1 MFDPEDPTPQLESLE
16 VGAVTVV
23 AHFLELLDFKA
34 ILDRHLPPNRLGR
47 RSEVPHGKVLSVM
60 VTNIL
65 LSRSPLYA
73 VPEWLGGFV
82 PEHFGIDA
90 SQRAFFN
97 DDRIGRSLDHAF
109 LCNLAS
115 LTTDVVV
122 RAVRRFA
129 LDLRQL
135 HNDSTSVTM
144 HGEYRGQDEVKD
156 KEPPWITFGFNKD
169 HRPDLKQL
177 VFELSVTADGAVP
190 IHFRIHDGNVTDDQT
205 HADTW
210 SALRDLHGNSDFLY
224 VADSKLCVSDTMRM
238 IAREQGTFLTVM
250 PRTRAEDKWFKE
262 YLRDHLVDW
271 KEVRREKNPRD
282 KNGSEIVYR
291 ACESPQLSKEGFRI
305 FWYRSSQKREDDSNR
320 RFKKM
325 NAARSRIDA
334 LAARDGRHRFRSLE
348 AAREDVDK
356 VLVEMKVKRFL
367 KVRIV
372 EHRFEEFVQQGPG
385 RPGPDTRYRREEIPR
400 FVFEVE
406 DDGQALR
413 EEADN
418 DGLFPLI
425 TNSKTFTPA
434 EALDKYKYQ
443 PYLEK
448 RHEQMKSVL
457 DVAPVFLKKPE
468 RVAALLLLYFLAL
481 LIFSLIERTVRR
493 EMKRK
498 SITSLPL
505 YPEERRCRAPTAD
518 LVLGAFAGVRR
529 HHLLGPDRKLLRV
542 FHDPLADHARTL
554 LELLTVDPKPYGIET

>member
-1 MFDPEDPTPQLESLE
+1 
-16 VGAVTVV
+16 
-23 AHFLELLDFKA
+23 
-34 ILDRHLPPNRLGR
+34 
-47 RSEVPHGKVLSVM
+47 M

-73 VPEWLGGFV
+73 VPEWVGGFV
-82 PEHFGIDA
+82 PEYFGIGG
-90 SQRAFFN
+90 SRGTSLN
-97 DDRIGRSLDHAF
+97 DDRIGRTLDYAF
-109 LCNLAS
+109 LCNLGS
-115 LTTDVVV
+115 LTTDMVV
-122 RAVRRFA
+122 RAIRRFG

-135 HNDSTSVTM
+135 HNDSTSVTV
-144 HGEYRGQDEVKD
+144 HGEYRGQDKVK
-156 KEPPWITFGFNKD
+156 KKQPPWITFGFNKD

-190 IHFRIHDGNVTDDQT
+190 IHFRLHDGNVTDDQT

-210 SALRDLHGNSDFLY
+210 RALRDLHGNSNFLY

-238 IAREQGTFLTVM
+238 IAGEQGTFLTIM
-250 PRTRAEDKWFKE
+250 PRTRAEDKWFKQH
-262 YLRDHLVDW
+262 LREHVVDW
-271 KEVRREKNPRD
+271 KEVRREKNPRHR
-282 KNGSEIVYR
+282 NGPEIFYK

-320 RFKKM
+320 RFQKM

-334 LAARDGRHRFRSLE
+334 LAAREGRHRFRSVE
-348 AAREDVDK
+348 AAREAVDK
-356 VLVEMKVKRFL
+356 VLDEMNVKRFL

-372 EHRFEEFVQQGPG
+372 EHRFEEFVQEGPG

-400 FVFEVE
+400 LVFQVE
-406 DDGQALR
+406 DDQQALQ
-413 EEADN
+413 EEANN

-425 TNSKTFTPA
+425 TNSKTFAPA

-493 EMKRK
+493 EMKRRK
-498 SITSLPL
+498 IASLPL
-505 YPEERRCRAPTAD
+505 YPEERLCRAPTAD
-518 LVLGAFAGVRR
+518 LVLGAFAGCRR
-529 HHLLGPDRKLLRV
+529 HRLLSPEGKPLRV
-542 FHDPLADHARTL
+542 FHDPLSDTARAL
-554 LELLTVDPKPYGIET
+554 LDLLGVDPKPCGIQS